1 MKMPPNQTASESASS
16 KANSTLSPGV
26 DATKT
31 RKPSHDSGQATLDL
45 NSSRSIAM
53 TNPIAQQKPTSPINV
68 AEQTV
73 SASDANNKIPPGQ
86 TPPAAIAVAPDPF
99 DPSQFAATS
108 TVLGGIGVTK
118 ELVTCPV
125 RKPSKQ
131 EFVRVLANP
140 DYQLRAH
147 ILELKDEKETYLVMP
162 AIAAELPGETRL
174 VTLRLT
180 VSRQGAVFLWPVA
193 EPNIEGRETGW
204 GTSARAAAAKAVD
217 CWVRIVANMSQG
229 AYDVFVAPG
238 ALGTPVW
245 PEKTMRDVLSI
256 AFGDSFIIRDAAHPV
271 IKRLMGLA

>member
-1 MKMPPNQTASESASS
+1 MKTPPNQTASESAPS
-16 KANSTLSPGV
+16 KANSTRSLGV

-31 RKPSHDSGQATLDL
+31 PEPSHDSGQAALDP
-45 NSSRSIAM
+45 NASRSIAM
-53 TNPIAQQKPTSPINV
+53 KNEINPHKPTLPIDGLET
-68 AEQTV
+68 AISV
-73 SASDANNKIPPGQ
+73 SGGNNMLPPGQ
-86 TPPAAIAVAPDPF
+86 APATAIAVTPDPF
-99 DPSQFAATS
+99 DPAQFAASS

-125 RKPSKQ
+125 RKPNKQ

-162 AIAAELPGETRL
+162 AVATALPGETRL
-174 VTLRLT
+174 VTLRLA

-193 EPNIEGRETGW
+193 EPNIEGRETDW

-217 CWVRIVANMSQG
+217 YWVRMVANMSQG
-229 AYDVFVAPG
+229 SYDVFVAPG

-245 PEKTMRDVLSI
+245 PEKSMRDILAI
-256 AFGDSFIIRDAAHPV
+256 AFGDSFIIRDASHPV

>member
-1 MKMPPNQTASESASS
+1 MKTPTFKNIEVSAPAT
-16 KANSTLSPGV
+16 ANSALSPRD
-26 DATKT
+26 DATE
-31 RKPSHDSGQATLDL
+31 PSHDSAPSAPDA
-45 NSSRSIAM
+45 NSPRSFTM
-53 TNPIAQQKPTSPINV
+53 QNQTNPQQSALSIDGFDAAVSGAGNV
-68 AEQTV
+68 PPPNQAP
-73 SASDANNKIPPGQ
+73 SAAV
-86 TPPAAIAVAPDPF
+86 AAAPDPF
-99 DPSQFAATS
+99 DPAQFAANS
-108 TVLGGIGVTK
+108 TVLGGVGVTK

-125 RKPSKQ
+125 RKPNKQ

-147 ILELKDEKETYLVMP
+147 ILELKEEKETYLVMP

-174 VTLRLT
+174 VTLRLA

-193 EPNIEGRETGW
+193 EVNIEGRETGW

-229 AYDVFVAPG
+229 AYDVFAAPG

-245 PEKTMRDVLSI
+245 PEKTMRDILAI
-256 AFGDSFIIRDAAHPV
+256 AFGDSFIIRDAGHPV